1 LRNMSRIYV
10 ALDLE
15 TTGLNPEH
23 DAITEIGVVKFR
35 DEQVL
40 DTWSSLVNPQRP
52 IPYRVQQLTG
62 ITQEE
67 VDTAPSLPSVIGT
80 LLSFVKDYPIVGHSV
95 SFDLGFLNRQGLF
108 LSNQTIDTFELASI
122 LLPHAARYSLEKLAE
137 ALNIRFPTR
146 HRALEDAM
154 ATRDL
159 FLALVEQ
166 ASKLDLS
173 VIQEINRLA
182 TQIDWPLRQ
191 VFRDLEHA
199 KARSAFVGSIG
210 QQLLAKGTLDGE
222 GSLSLL
228 TKEDERP
235 LKPSPERKPLDE
247 DGLAAMLEEGGLF
260 AQDFPAYEYRPQQVE
275 MLQVV
280 ARAFNESQ
288 HLLVEAGTGT
298 GKSLAY
304 LLPAIHFAAQ
314 NGERVVISTNTINL
328 QDQLYGK
335 DIPDLQR
342 LLPFEFKAALLKG
355 RSNYICL
362 RRLAALRHSG
372 PSSLEEMRLLAKIL
386 VWLPSTVTGDQAEL
400 FLPDYK
406 EQALW
411 SRVCADADTCLT
423 DRCRYREKGRC
434 FFYRA
439 RRDAERA
446 HLIVVNHALL
456 LSDVAVENR
465 VLPDYRY
472 LIVDEAHHLE
482 ESTTRQLSFTVD
494 RGRMERLLNGLSQN
508 PSGRASEPALNR
520 VKGRSLGKGQP
531 FGFLAELL
539 ACYRGKVPKNIEGEV
554 EHHVNGLHEEVEAAR
569 RLLYQ
574 FFNRLESFLEEH
586 GQDGGP
592 YNQAIRLTGGIR
604 AQPAWANLEI
614 AWDNLSRHLRRIG
627 EGLERLSS
635 GLLGL
640 DDYDIP
646 DQEDLLQE
654 LLSCTSRTR
663 ELYEQMNAL
672 IAQPSPAG
680 IYWAEVSA
688 QDGEISLHAAP
699 LHVGPLVQK
708 HLFMPKECVI
718 LTSATLRTEGE
729 FDFIRER
736 LSAWEAKEAAAGSPF
751 DYARSTLLYLPTDI
765 PEPYQ
770 PYYQKMVEEALVD
783 LCRATRGRTLVL
795 FTSYSQLRNTSKA
808 IARPLAEEE
817 IVVYTQGE
825 GASRSQLLE
834 NFRTTHRAVLLGT
847 RSFWEGID
855 VVGEALSCLVIARL
869 PFSVPSDPIFAS
881 RSETFDEPFGQ
892 YALPEAILRL
902 RQGFGRLIRSKTDR
916 GVVVI
921 LDKRILTKSY
931 GRAFLDSLP
940 ACTVRRGPLAA
951 LPRMAAQWIDGEAAY
966 QQSLF

>member
-1 LRNMSRIYV
+1 
-10 ALDLE
+10 
-15 TTGLNPEH
+15 
-23 DAITEIGVVKFR
+23 
-35 DEQVL
+35 
-40 DTWSSLVNPQRP
+40 
-52 IPYRVQQLTG
+52 
-62 ITQEE
+62 
-67 VDTAPSLPSVIGT
+67 
-80 LLSFVKDYPIVGHSV
+80 
-95 SFDLGFLNRQGLF
+95 
-108 LSNQTIDTFELASI
+108 LASI

-137 ALNIRFPTR
+137 ALNISFPTR
-146 HRALEDAM
+146 HRALEDAL
-154 ATRDL
+154 ATKDL

-166 ASKLDLS
+166 ASKLDIS

-182 TQIDWPLRQ
+182 TQVDWPLHH
-191 VFRDLEHA
+191 VFRELERT
-199 KARSAFVGSIG
+199 KARTAFVGSIG
-210 QQLLAKGTLDGE
+210 QQLLAKGALDGE
-222 GSLSLL
+222 GSLTLFAREE
-228 TKEDERP
+228 TPP
-235 LKPSPERKPLDE
+235 LKPSPERKPLNVDQ
-247 DGLAAMLEEGGLF
+247 LAAMLEEDGLF
-260 AQDFPAYEYRPQQVE
+260 AQEFPGYEYRPQQVE
-275 MLQVV
+275 MLRVV
-280 ARAFNESQ
+280 AEAFNKSQ
-288 HLLVEAGTGT
+288 HLLVEAGTGV

-304 LLPAIHFAAQ
+304 LVPAVHFATQ

-328 QDQLYGK
+328 QDQLYEK

-342 LLPFEFKAALLKG
+342 ILPFEFKAALLKG

-362 RRLAALRHSG
+362 RRLAALRHNG
-372 PSSLEEMRLLAKIL
+372 PSSLEEMRLLAKVL
-386 VWLPSTVTGDQAEL
+386 VWLPSTITGDQAEL

-411 SRVCADADTCLT
+411 SRICADAETCLA

-434 FFYRA
+434 FFYGA
-439 RRDAERA
+439 RREAERA

-482 ESTTRQLSFTVD
+482 ASTTNQLSFAVD
-494 RGRMERLLNGLSQN
+494 RRQMEGLLNGLSHN
-508 PSGRASEPALNR
+508 
-520 VKGRSLGKGQP
+520 LGKGQP
-531 FGFLAELL
+531 VGFLAELL
-539 ACYRGKVPKNIEGEV
+539 RHCRGKVPKDVQERLERRIND
-554 EHHVNGLHEEVEAAR
+554 LHEEVEAAR

-586 GQDGGP
+586 GQDSGP
-592 YNQAIRLTGGIR
+592 YNQTIRLTGGIR
-604 AQPAWANLEI
+604 VQPAWANVEI
-614 AWDNLSRHLRRIG
+614 AWDNLSLHLLRIG
-627 EGLERLSS
+627 EELERLST

-640 DDYDIP
+640 DEYEVP

-654 LLSCTSRTR
+654 LLSYINRTR
-663 ELYEQMNAL
+663 ELQEQMNAL
-672 IAQPSPAG
+672 IAQPSPSG
-680 IYWAEVSA
+680 IYWAELSA
-688 QDGEISLHAAP
+688 QDEEISLHAAP

-736 LSAWEAKEAAAGSPF
+736 LSAWEAEEAAVGSPF
-751 DYARSTLLYLPTDI
+751 DYVSSTLLYLPTDV

-770 PYYQKMVEEALVD
+770 PYYQKTVEEALVD

-808 IARPLAEEE
+808 IARPLAEEG

-834 NFRTTHRAVLLGT
+834 NFRTTPRSVLLGT

-855 VVGEALSCLVIARL
+855 VVGEALSCLVITRL
-869 PFSVPSDPIFAS
+869 PFSVPSDPIFAA
-881 RSETFDEPFGQ
+881 RSETFDEPFTQ

-921 LDKRILTKSY
+921 LDKRVQTKSY

-940 ACTVRRGPLAA
+940 PCTVRQGPLAE
-951 LPRMAAQWIDGEAAY
+951 LPRMAANWIDGEAAY

>member
-1 LRNMSRIYV
+1 MSHIYV

-15 TTGLNPEH
+15 TTGLNPER

-52 IPYRVQQLTG
+52 IPYRIQQLTG

-67 VDTAPSLPSVIGT
+67 VDAAPSLSSVIGT
-80 LLSFVKDYPIVGHSV
+80 LLSFIKEYPIVGHSV
-95 SFDLGFLNRQGLF
+95 SFDLGFLKRQGLF
-108 LSNQTIDTFELASI
+108 LSNRTIDTFELASI
-122 LLPHAARYSLEKLAE
+122 ILPHVARYSLGKLAE
-137 ALNIRFPTR
+137 ALDIRFPTR
-146 HRALEDAM
+146 HRALEDAL
-154 ATRDL
+154 ATKDL

-182 TQIDWPLRQ
+182 TRINWPLRQ
-191 VFRDLEHA
+191 VFRDLERT

-210 QQLLAKGTLDGE
+210 QQLLAKGALDGK

-228 TKEDERP
+228 TREEGRA
-235 LKPSPERKPLDE
+235 LKPSSDERKPVDADELAATLEE
-247 DGLAAMLEEGGLF
+247 DGVF
-260 AQDFPAYEYRPQQVE
+260 AQNFPGYEYRPQQVE
-275 MLQVV
+275 MLRLV
-280 ARAFNESQ
+280 AEAFNKSH

-298 GKSLAY
+298 GKSVAY
-304 LLPAIHFAAQ
+304 LLPAACFAAQ

-342 LLPFEFKAALLKG
+342 ILPFEFKATLLKG

-362 RRLAALRHSG
+362 RRLAAFRRSG
-372 PSSLEEMRLLAKIL
+372 PSSTEEMRLLAKIL
-386 VWLPSTVTGDQAEL
+386 VWLPSTVTGDRAEL
-400 FLPDYK
+400 FMPDYK

-411 SRVCADADTCLT
+411 SRVCADAETCLS
-423 DRCRYREKGRC
+423 DRCSYRKKGRC
-434 FFYRA
+434 FFYGA

-465 VLPDYRY
+465 VLPEYRY

-482 ESTTRQLSFTVD
+482 ASTTRQLSFAV
-494 RGRMERLLNGLSQN
+494 RRKQMERLLNGLSQN
-508 PSGRASEPALNR
+508 
-520 VKGRSLGKGQP
+520 LGKKRTV
-531 FGFLAELL
+531 GFLAELL
-539 ACYRGKVPKNIEGEV
+539 ARYHGKVPKDVKEKVERHINSLHGEV
-554 EHHVNGLHEEVEAAR
+554 EATR

-586 GQDGGP
+586 GQDGGQ
-592 YNQAIRLTGGIR
+592 YNQRIRLTGGIR
-604 AQPAWANLEI
+604 VQPAWSNVEI
-614 AWDNLSRHLRRIG
+614 AWDNVSRHLFSIG

-635 GLLGL
+635 GL
-640 DDYDIP
+640 DNYSIP
-646 DQEDLLQE
+646 DREDLLQE
-654 LLSCTSRTR
+654 LLSYISRIR

-672 IAQPSPAG
+672 IVQPSSGG

-688 QDGEISLHAAP
+688 RDGEISLHAAP

-736 LSAWEAKEAAAGSPF
+736 LSAWEAEEAAVGSPF
-751 DYARSTLLYLPTDI
+751 DYASSTLLYLPTDI

-770 PYYQKMVEEALVD
+770 PYYQRTVEQALVD

-808 IARPLAEEE
+808 IARPLAEDE
-817 IVVYTQGE
+817 IVVYTQG
-825 GASRSQLLE
+825 GGSSRAQLLE
-834 NFRTTHRAVLLGT
+834 NFRTTPRAVLLGT

-855 VVGEALSCLVIARL
+855 VVGEALSCLVIARM
-869 PFSVPSDPIFAS
+869 PFSVPSDPVFAA
-881 RSETFDEPFGQ
+881 RSETFDEPFSQ

-921 LDKRILTKSY
+921 LDKRIQTKSY

-940 ACTVRRGPLAA
+940 ACTVQRGPLAG
-951 LPRMAAQWIDGEAAY
+951 LPTAAARWIDEGGAH
-966 QQSLF
+966 QQSLL

>member
-1 LRNMSRIYV
+1 MSRIYV

-15 TTGLNPEH
+15 TTGLNPER
-23 DAITEIGVVKFR
+23 DAITEIGVVRFR
-35 DEQVL
+35 DAQVL
-40 DTWSSLVNPQRP
+40 ETWSSLVNPQRP

-67 VDTAPSLPSVIGT
+67 VAAAPSLSSVIGT
-80 LLSFVKDYPIVGHSV
+80 LLSFVKNHPIVGHSV
-95 SFDLGFLNRQGLF
+95 SFDLSFLKRQGF
-108 LSNQTIDTFELASI
+108 SPGNRTIDTFELASI
-122 LLPHAARYSLEKLAE
+122 LLPHVARYSLGKLAE
-137 ALNIRFPTR
+137 AMNIQFPTR
-146 HRALEDAM
+146 HRALGDAL
-154 ATRDL
+154 ATKDL

-182 TQIDWPLRQ
+182 ARVNWPLRQ
-191 VFRDLEHA
+191 VFRDLERT
-199 KARSAFVGSIG
+199 KARTAFVGSIG
-210 QQLLAKGTLDGE
+210 QQLLAKGALDGE

-228 TKEDERP
+228 TRKEERP
-235 LKPSPERKPLDE
+235 LQPSPERKPLDV
-247 DGLAAMLEEGGLF
+247 DRLAAMLKEDGIF
-260 AQDFPAYEYRPQQVE
+260 AQAFAGYEYRPQQVE
-275 MLQVV
+275 MLRAV
-280 ARAFNESQ
+280 AEALNESQ
-288 HLLVEAGTGT
+288 HMLVEAGTGT
-298 GKSLAY
+298 GKSMAY
-304 LLPAIHFAAQ
+304 LLPAAHFAAQ

-342 LLPFEFKAALLKG
+342 ILPFEFKAALLKG
-355 RSNYICL
+355 RRNYICL
-362 RRLAALRHSG
+362 RRLAASRHRG

-400 FLPDYK
+400 FLPNYK

-411 SRVCADADTCLT
+411 SRVCADAETCLA
-423 DRCRYREKGRC
+423 DRCRYRREGRC

-439 RRDAERA
+439 RREAERV

-465 VLPDYRY
+465 VLPKYRY

-482 ESTTRQLSFTVD
+482 ASTTRQLSFAVD
-494 RGRMERLLNGLSQN
+494 QRRMERLLNGLSQN
-508 PSGRASEPALNR
+508 
-520 VKGRSLGKGQP
+520 LGKKHP
-531 FGFLAELL
+531 VGFLAELL
-539 ACYRGKVPKNIEGEV
+539 ARYHGKVPEATEEKMERHINS
-554 EHHVNGLHEEVEAAR
+554 LHEQVEAAQR
-569 RLLYQ
+569 ILYQ
-574 FFNRLESFLEEH
+574 FFNMLESFLEEH
-586 GQDGGP
+586 SEGGGP
-592 YNQAIRLTGGIR
+592 YNQVIRLTGGIR
-604 AQPAWANLEI
+604 VQPAWASVEI
-614 AWDNLSRHLRRIG
+614 AWDNLSLHLLHIG
-627 EGLERLSS
+627 EGLARLSS

-646 DQEDLLQE
+646 DQEDVLQE
-654 LLSCTSRTR
+654 LLSYADRAR
-663 ELYEQMNAL
+663 ELHEQMNAL
-672 IAQPSPAG
+672 IAQPSSAG

-688 QDGEISLHAAP
+688 QNGDISLHAAP

-708 HLFMPKECVI
+708 HLFMPKECVV

-736 LSAWEAKEAAAGSPF
+736 LSAWEADEAAVGSPF
-751 DYARSTLLYLPTDI
+751 DYASSTLLYLPVDI

-770 PYYQKMVEEALVD
+770 PYYQKSVEATLID

-808 IARPLAEEE
+808 ISRRLAEDE
-817 IVVYTQGE
+817 IVVYTQG
-825 GASRSQLLE
+825 GGSSRKQLLE
-834 NFRTTHRAVLLGT
+834 NFRTTARAVLLGT

-869 PFSVPSDPIFAS
+869 PFAVPSDPVFAT
-881 RSETFDEPFGQ
+881 RSDTFDEPFSQ

-921 LDKRILTKSY
+921 LDKRIQTKSY

-940 ACTVRRGPLAA
+940 ACTVQRGPLAG
-951 LPRMAAQWIDGEAAY
+951 LPSVAARWIDGEAGY

>member
-1 LRNMSRIYV
+1 MSRIYIS
-10 ALDLE
+10 LDLE
-15 TTGLNPEH
+15 TTGLNPER

-40 DTWSSLVNPQRP
+40 ETWSSLVNPQRP
-52 IPYRVQQLTG
+52 IPYRIQQLTG

-67 VDTAPSLPSVIGT
+67 VDAAPSLSSVIGT
-80 LLSFVKDYPIVGHSV
+80 LLRLIKDYPIVGHSV
-95 SFDLGFLNRQGLF
+95 SFDLGFLNHQGLF
-108 LSNQTIDTFELASI
+108 LNNRTIDTFELASI
-122 LLPHAARYSLEKLAE
+122 LLPHVARYSLGKLAE

-154 ATRDL
+154 ATKDL

-166 ASKLDLS
+166 ASMLDMS
-173 VIQEINRLA
+173 VIQEIDHLA
-182 TQIDWPLRQ
+182 TRIDWPLRQ
-191 VFRDLEHA
+191 VFRDLERT

-210 QQLLAKGTLDGE
+210 QQLLAKGALDGK

-228 TKEDERP
+228 TREDGRP

-247 DGLAAMLEEGGLF
+247 NGLAAMLEEGGLF
-260 AQDFPAYEYRPQQVE
+260 AQDFPGYEYRPQQVE
-275 MLQVV
+275 MLRVV

-298 GKSLAY
+298 GKSIAY
-304 LLPAIHFAAQ
+304 LLPAASLAAQ

-342 LLPFEFKAALLKG
+342 ILPFEFKATLLKG

-362 RRLAALRHSG
+362 RRLAAFRRSG
-372 PSSLEEMRLLAKIL
+372 PSSTEEMRLLAKIL
-386 VWLPSTVTGDQAEL
+386 VWLPSTMTGDQAEL

-411 SRVCADADTCLT
+411 SRVCADAETCLA
-423 DRCRYREKGRC
+423 DRCPYREKDKC
-434 FFYRA
+434 FFYGA

-456 LSDVAVENR
+456 MSDVAVENR

-482 ESTTRQLSFTVD
+482 ASTTRQLSFVVK
-494 RGRMERLLNGLSQN
+494 RKQMERLLNELSQN
-508 PSGRASEPALNR
+508 
-520 VKGRSLGKGQP
+520 VGKGQAV
-531 FGFLAELL
+531 GFLATLL
-539 ACYRGKVPKNIEGEV
+539 TRYHGKVSKGV
-554 EHHVNGLHEEVEAAR
+554 EEKLRRQVNSLQGEVEAAR

-574 FFNRLESFLEEH
+574 FFNRLNAFLEEH
-586 GQDGGP
+586 SESKGP
-592 YNQAIRLTGGIR
+592 YNQVIRLTGGIR
-604 AQPAWANLEI
+604 VQPAWANVEI
-614 AWDNLSRHLRRIG
+614 SWDNLARHLLSIG

-635 GLLGL
+635 RL
-640 DDYDIP
+640 DDGPGFLAESISE
-646 DQEDLLQE
+646 QEDLSQE
-654 LLSCTSRTR
+654 FLSYISRTR

-672 IAQPSPAG
+672 IVQPSSAG

-688 QDGEISLHAAP
+688 RNGEISLHAAP

-729 FDFIRER
+729 FDFMRER
-736 LSAWEAKEAAAGSPF
+736 LSAWEVEEAAVGSPF
-751 DYARSTLLYLPTDI
+751 DYANSTLLYLPTDI

-770 PYYQKMVEEALVD
+770 PYYQRTVEQALID
-783 LCRATRGRTLVL
+783 LCRATGGRTLAL

-808 IARPLAEEE
+808 ISRPLAEDE
-817 IVVYTQGE
+817 IVVYTQG
-825 GASRSQLLE
+825 GGSSRAQLLE
-834 NFRTTHRAVLLGT
+834 NFRTTPRSVLLGT

-855 VVGEALSCLVIARL
+855 VMGEALSCLVIARM
-869 PFSVPSDPIFAS
+869 PFSVPSDPVFAA
-881 RSETFDEPFGQ
+881 RSETFDEPFTQ

-921 LDKRILTKSY
+921 LDKRIQTKSY

-940 ACTVRRGPLAA
+940 ACTVRRGPLAG
-951 LPRMAAQWIDGEAAY
+951 LPTAATRWIDEKGTQ

>member
-1 LRNMSRIYV
+1 MSRIYV

-15 TTGLNPEH
+15 TTGLNPER

-67 VDTAPSLPSVIGT
+67 VDAAPSLSSVIGT
-80 LLSFVKDYPIVGHSV
+80 LLSFVKDCPIVGHSV
-95 SFDLGFLNRQGLF
+95 SFDLGFLNRQGIF

-122 LLPHAARYSLEKLAE
+122 LLPHVARYSLGKLAE

-146 HRALEDAM
+146 HRALEDAL
-154 ATRDL
+154 ATKDL

-182 TQIDWPLRQ
+182 TRVEWPLRQ
-191 VFRDLEHA
+191 VFQDLERT

-210 QQLLAKGTLDGE
+210 QQLLAKGALDGE

-228 TKEDERP
+228 TREDERP
-235 LKPSPERKPLDE
+235 LQPSPERRSLDV
-247 DGLAAMLEEGGLF
+247 DGLAAMLEEGGIF
-260 AQDFPAYEYRPQQVE
+260 AQDFAGYEYRSQQVE
-275 MLQVV
+275 MLRAV
-280 ARAFNESQ
+280 AEALNASQ
-288 HLLVEAGTGT
+288 HILVEAGTGV

-304 LLPAIHFAAQ
+304 LIPAVHFATQ

-342 LLPFEFKAALLKG
+342 ILSFEFKAALLKG
-355 RSNYICL
+355 RSNYVCL
-362 RRLAALRHSG
+362 RRLAASRHRG
-372 PSSLEEMRLLAKIL
+372 PSSSEEMRLLAKIL

-411 SRVCADADTCLT
+411 SRICADAETCLT
-423 DRCRYREKGRC
+423 DRCRYRQEGRC

-439 RRDAERA
+439 RREAERA

-465 VLPDYRY
+465 VLPNYRY

-482 ESTTRQLSFTVD
+482 ASSTRQLSFAVD
-494 RGRMERLLNGLSQN
+494 RGQMERLLNGLSQN

-520 VKGRSLGKGQP
+520 VKGRSLGKKHP
-531 FGFLAELL
+531 VGFLAELL
-539 ACYRGKVPKNIEGEV
+539 ARYHGKVPEATEEKMERHINS
-554 EHHVNGLHEEVEAAR
+554 LHEQVEAAQ

-574 FFNRLESFLEEH
+574 FFNKLDSFLEEH
-586 GQDGGP
+586 GQSEGP
-592 YNQAIRLTGGIR
+592 YNQVIRLTGGIR
-604 AQPAWANLEI
+604 VQPAWANVEI
-614 AWDNLSRHLRRIG
+614 AWDNLARHLLSIG
-627 EGLERLSS
+627 QGLERLSS

-640 DDYDIP
+640 DSYNIP

-654 LLSCTSRTR
+654 LLSFTSRTR

-672 IAQPSPAG
+672 IAQPSSAG

-699 LHVGPLVQK
+699 LHVGSLVQK
-708 HLFMPKECVI
+708 HLFMPKECVV
-718 LTSATLRTEGE
+718 LTSATLCTEGE

-736 LSAWEAKEAAAGSPF
+736 LSAWEADEAAVGSPF
-751 DYARSTLLYLPTDI
+751 DYANSTLLYLPTDI

-770 PYYQKMVEEALVD
+770 SYYQKTVEAALID

-808 IARPLAEEE
+808 IALPLAEEE
-817 IVVYTQGE
+817 IVVYTQGS
-825 GASRSQLLE
+825 GASRAQLLE
-834 NFRTTHRAVLLGT
+834 NFRTTPRSVLLGT

-869 PFSVPSDPIFAS
+869 PFSVPSDPVFAA
-881 RSETFDEPFGQ
+881 RSETFDEPFSQ

-921 LDKRILTKSY
+921 LDKRVQTKSY

-940 ACTVRRGPLAA
+940 ACTVRRGPLAG
-951 LPRMAAQWIDGEAAY
+951 LPSAAARWIDEKEA
-966 QQSLF
+966 QQPSLF

>member
-1 LRNMSRIYV
+1 MSRIYV

-15 TTGLNPEH
+15 TTGLNPER
-23 DAITEIGVVKFR
+23 DAIIEIGMVKFR
-35 DEQVL
+35 DKEVL

-67 VDTAPSLPSVIGT
+67 ADAAPSLHSLMGT
-80 LLSFVKDYPIVGHSV
+80 LLSFVRNHPIVGHSV
-95 SFDLGFLNRQGLF
+95 SFDLGFLNRQGPF
-108 LSNQTIDTFELASI
+108 LNNLAIDTFELASI
-122 LLPHAARYSLEKLAE
+122 LLPHAARYSLGKLAE
-137 ALNIRFPTR
+137 ALGIRFPTR
-146 HRALEDAM
+146 HRALEDAL
-154 ATRDL
+154 ATKDL

-182 TQIDWPLRQ
+182 AHIEWPLRQ
-191 VFRDLEHA
+191 VFRDLERT
-199 KARSAFVGSIG
+199 KARSAFMGSIG

-222 GSLSLL
+222 GSLGLFRR
-228 TKEDERP
+228 EDTPP
-235 LKPSPERKPLDE
+235 LQPSPERKPLDV
-247 DGLAAMLEEGGLF
+247 DGLAAMLEGGGAF
-260 AQDFPAYEYRPQQVE
+260 ARDFPGYEYRPQQVE
-275 MLQVV
+275 MLKAV
-280 ARAFNESQ
+280 ARAFNEGQ
-288 HLLVEAGTGT
+288 HLMVEAGTGT
-298 GKSLAY
+298 GKSIAY
-304 LLPAIHFAAQ
+304 LLPAIHFAVQ

-342 LLPFEFKAALLKG
+342 ILPFEFRAALLKG

-386 VWLPSTVTGDQAEL
+386 VWLPSTMTGDQAEL
-400 FLPDYK
+400 FLPDSK

-411 SRVCADADTCLT
+411 SRVCADAETCLT
-423 DRCRYREKGRC
+423 DRCRYREKGKC

-439 RRDAERA
+439 RREAERA

-482 ESTTRQLSFTVD
+482 ESTTRQLSFAVN
-494 RGRMERLLNGLSQN
+494 RGQVERLLNGLSQD
-508 PSGRASEPALNR
+508 SGR
-520 VKGRSLGKGQP
+520 GQP
-531 FGFLAELL
+531 IGFLAELL
-539 ACYRGKVPKNIEGEV
+539 ARYRGKVSEAIEKEM
-554 EHHVNGLHEEVEAAR
+554 ERYINGLHGEVEAAR
-569 RLLYQ
+569 RGIYQ
-574 FFNRLESFLEEH
+574 FFNRLERFLEEH
-586 GQDGGP
+586 GQGEGP
-592 YNQAIRLTGGIR
+592 YNQTIRLTGGIR
-604 AQPAWANLEI
+604 VQPAWTSVEM
-614 AWDNLSRHLRRIG
+614 AWDALGAHLFRIG

-635 GLLGL
+635 GLLEL
-640 DDYDIP
+640 DDHDIP

-654 LLSCTSRTR
+654 LLGYAHRTR

-672 IAQPSPAG
+672 IAQPSPSG
-680 IYWAEVSA
+680 IYWVEVSA

-708 HLFMPKECVI
+708 HLFRPKECVV
-718 LTSATLRTEGE
+718 LTSATLRTEGR

-736 LSAWEAKEAAAGSPF
+736 LSAWEAEEAAVGSPF
-751 DYARSTLLYLPTDI
+751 DYVSSTLLYLPTDI

-770 PYYQKMVEEALVD
+770 PYYQKTVEAALID

-808 IARPLAEEE
+808 ITRPLAEEE

-825 GASRSQLLE
+825 GSSRSQLLE
-834 NFRTTHRAVLLGT
+834 NFRTTPRAVLLGT

-855 VVGEALSCLVIARL
+855 VVGEALSCLVITRL
-869 PFSVPSDPIFAS
+869 PFSVPSDPIFAA
-881 RSETFDEPFGQ
+881 RSETFEDPFSQ

-921 LDKRILTKSY
+921 LDKRIQTKSY
-931 GRAFLDSLP
+931 GQAFLDSLP
-940 ACTVRRGPLAA
+940 ACTVRRGPLVELPNVAA
-951 LPRMAAQWIDGEAAY
+951 RWIDGEEAY
-966 QQSLF
+966 QRSLF

>member
-1 LRNMSRIYV
+1 MSRIYV

-23 DAITEIGVVKFR
+23 DAIIEIGVVKFR
-35 DEQVL
+35 EERVL
-40 DTWSSLVNPQRP
+40 DTWSSLVNPWRP
-52 IPYRVQQLTG
+52 IPYRIQQLTG

-67 VDTAPSLPSVIGT
+67 VDAAPSFSSVMGT

-95 SFDLGFLNRQGLF
+95 SFDLNFLNHQGLF
-108 LSNQTIDTFELASI
+108 LGNPAIDTFELASI

-137 ALNIRFPTR
+137 ALHIHFPTR
-146 HRALEDAM
+146 HRALEDAL
-154 ATRDL
+154 ATKDL

-191 VFRDLEHA
+191 VFRDLEHT
-199 KARSAFVGSIG
+199 KVRSAFAGSIG
-210 QQLLAKGTLDGE
+210 QQLLAKGILDGE
-222 GSLSLL
+222 GSLSLFAR
-228 TKEDERP
+228 EDSRP
-235 LKPSPERKPLDE
+235 LKPSPERKPLDV

-260 AQDFPAYEYRPQQVE
+260 AQEFPGYEHRPQQVE
-275 MLQVV
+275 MLRAV
-280 ARAFNESQ
+280 AKALNESE
-288 HLLVEAGTGT
+288 HLLVEAGTGV

-304 LLPAIHFAAQ
+304 LIPAVHFATQ

-328 QDQLYGK
+328 QDQLYSK

-342 LLPFEFKAALLKG
+342 ILPFEFKAALLKG
-355 RSNYICL
+355 RNNYICL

-372 PSSLEEMRLLAKIL
+372 PSSVEEMRLLAKIL

-400 FLPDYK
+400 FLPDSQ

-411 SRVCADADTCLT
+411 SRVCADAETCLSE
-423 DRCRYREKGRC
+423 RCRYREKGRC

-439 RRDAERA
+439 RHEAERA

-482 ESTTRQLSFTVD
+482 ESTTQQLSFVVH
-494 RGRMERLLNGLSQN
+494 RKGMEWLLNGLSQN
-508 PSGRASEPALNR
+508 
-520 VKGRSLGKGQP
+520 LGKAQP
-531 FGFLAELL
+531 AGFLTELF
-539 ACYRGKVPKNIEGEV
+539 ARYRGKVPKDIEGEI
-554 EHHVNGLHEEVEAAR
+554 ERHINSLHREIEAAR

-574 FFNRLESFLEEH
+574 LFNRLASFLEEH
-586 GQDGGP
+586 SQGQGP
-592 YNQAIRLTGGIR
+592 YDQAVRLTGGIR
-604 AQPAWANLEI
+604 AQPAWTNVEI
-614 AWDNLSRHLRRIG
+614 TWDDLGRHLLHIG
-627 EGLERLSS
+627 EGLEYLSS
-635 GLLGL
+635 KLSGL
-640 DDYDIP
+640 DGYDVP
-646 DQEDLLQE
+646 EQEDLLQE
-654 LLSCTSRTR
+654 LLGYTHRTR

-699 LHVGPLVQK
+699 LHVGPLVQR

-718 LTSATLRTEGE
+718 LTSATLRTESG

-736 LSAWEAKEAAAGSPF
+736 LNAWEAEEAAVGSPF
-751 DYARSTLLYLPTDI
+751 DYVSSTLLYLPTDI

-770 PYYQKMVEEALVD
+770 PYYQKTVEAALID

-834 NFRTTHRAVLLGT
+834 NFRTTPRAVLLGT

-855 VVGEALSCLVIARL
+855 VVGEALSCLVITRL
-869 PFSVPSDPIFAS
+869 PFSVPTDPIFAA
-881 RSETFDEPFGQ
+881 RSETFDDPFSQ

-940 ACTVRRGPLAA
+940 PCTVRQGPLAE
-951 LPRMAAQWIDGEAAY
+951 LPQMAAQWIDGEAAS
-966 QQSLF
+966 QRSVF

>member
-1 LRNMSRIYV
+1 MSRIYV
-10 ALDLE
+10 SLDLE
-15 TTGLNPEH
+15 TTGLNPDR

-52 IPYRVQQLTG
+52 IPYNIQQLTG

-67 VDTAPSLPSVIGT
+67 VDAAPSFGSLSGKI
-80 LLSFVKDYPIVGHSV
+80 LSFVKECPIVGHSV
-95 SFDLGFLNRQGLF
+95 SFDLGFLKSQGLF
-108 LSNQTIDTFELASI
+108 LGNRTIDTFELASI
-122 LLPHAARYSLEKLAE
+122 ILPHAARYSLGKLAE
-137 ALNIRFPTR
+137 ALNIRFSTR

-154 ATRDL
+154 ATKEL

-182 TQIDWPLRQ
+182 TRINWPLRQ
-191 VFRDLEHA
+191 VFSDLERA
-199 KARSAFVGSIG
+199 KARSAFGGSIG
-210 QQLLAKGTLDGE
+210 QQLLAKGALDGK

-228 TKEDERP
+228 TREDGRP
-235 LKPSPERKPLDE
+235 LKPSPERKPVDE
-247 DGLAAMLEEGGLF
+247 DGLAAMLEEGGVF
-260 AQDFPAYEYRPQQVE
+260 AQDFSGYEHRPQQVE
-275 MLQVV
+275 MLRLV
-280 ARAFNESQ
+280 AQAFNESQ

-342 LLPFEFKAALLKG
+342 ILPFEFKAVLLKG

-362 RRLAALRHSG
+362 RRLAAFRHGG

-386 VWLPSTVTGDQAEL
+386 VWLPSTVTGDRAEL
-400 FLPDYK
+400 FMPNYK
-406 EQALW
+406 EQAIW
-411 SRVCADADTCLT
+411 SRVCADAETCLADQCSYRKK
-423 DRCRYREKGRC
+423 DRCL
-434 FFYRA
+434 FYGA
-439 RRDAERA
+439 RREAERA

-456 LSDVAVENR
+456 LSDIAVENR
-465 VLPDYRY
+465 VLPKYSY

-482 ESTTRQLSFTVD
+482 DSTTRQLSFVV
-494 RGRMERLLNGLSQN
+494 RRKQMERLLNGLSQN
-508 PSGRASEPALNR
+508 
-520 VKGRSLGKGQP
+520 LGKGQP
-531 FGFLAELL
+531 VGFLAGLL
-539 ACYRGKVPKNIEGEV
+539 SRYHGKVPKDVKEKVERHINSLHGEV
-554 EHHVNGLHEEVEAAR
+554 EATR

-586 GQDGGP
+586 GQGGGQ
-592 YNQAIRLTGGIR
+592 YNQRIRLTGGVR
-604 AQPAWANLEI
+604 VQPAWSNVEI
-614 AWDNLSRHLRRIG
+614 AWDNVSRHLFSIG
-627 EGLERLSS
+627 EGLERLSG
-635 GLLGL
+635 GLEN
-640 DDYDIP
+640 YNIP

-654 LLSCTSRTR
+654 LLSYTSRIR
-663 ELYEQMNAL
+663 ELYEHMNAL
-672 IAQPSPAG
+672 IVQPSSGG

-688 QDGEISLHAAP
+688 RDGEISLHAAP

-736 LSAWEAKEAAAGSPF
+736 LNAWEAEEAAVGSPF
-751 DYARSTLLYLPTDI
+751 DYVNSTLLYLPSDI

-770 PYYQKMVEEALVD
+770 PYYQRTVEQALVD

-795 FTSYSQLRNTSKA
+795 FTSYSQLRSTSKA
-808 IARPLAEEE
+808 IARPLAEDE
-817 IVVYTQGE
+817 IVVYAQGS
-825 GASRSQLLE
+825 GGSRKQLLE
-834 NFRTTHRAVLLGT
+834 NFRTTPRSVLLGT

-855 VVGEALSCLVIARL
+855 VVGEALSCLVIARM
-869 PFSVPSDPIFAS
+869 PFPVPSDPVFAT

-892 YALPEAILRL
+892 YALPQAILRL

-921 LDKRILTKSY
+921 LDKRIQTKSY
-931 GRAFLDSLP
+931 GRAFLNSLP
-940 ACTVRRGPLAA
+940 ACTVQRGPLAG
-951 LPRMAAQWIDGEAAY
+951 LPTVAARWIDEKGA
-966 QQSLF
+966 QRQSLL

>member
-1 LRNMSRIYV
+1 MSRIYV

-15 TTGLNPEH
+15 TTGLSPER
-23 DAITEIGVVKFR
+23 DAIIEIGMVKFR
-35 DEQVL
+35 DEEVL
-40 DTWSSLVNPQRP
+40 DTWSSLVNPQRS

-67 VDTAPSLPSVIGT
+67 VDAAPPFPSLIRS
-80 LLSFVKDYPIVGHSV
+80 LLSFIKDYSIVGHSV
-95 SFDLGFLNRQGLF
+95 SFDLGFLNRHGLF
-108 LSNQTIDTFELASI
+108 LSNLAIDTFELASI
-122 LLPHAARYSLEKLAE
+122 LLPHVARYSLGKLAE

-146 HRALEDAM
+146 HRALEDAL
-154 ATRDL
+154 ATKDL

-182 TQIDWPLRQ
+182 AHVEWPLRQ
-191 VFRDLEHA
+191 VFRDLERT

-210 QQLLAKGTLDGE
+210 QQLLAKGALDGE
-222 GSLSLL
+222 GSLSLFSR
-228 TKEDERP
+228 EDRP
-235 LKPSPERKPLDE
+235 PLQPSPERKPLDV
-247 DGLAAMLEEGGLF
+247 DGLAAMLEEGGAF
-260 AQDFPAYEYRPQQVE
+260 AQDFPGYEYRPQQVE
-275 MLQVV
+275 MLKAV
-280 ARAFNESQ
+280 ARAFNEGQ
-288 HLLVEAGTGT
+288 HLLVEAGTGV

-304 LLPAIHFAAQ
+304 LIPAIHFSVQ

-342 LLPFEFKAALLKG
+342 ILPFEFRAALLKG

-372 PSSLEEMRLLAKIL
+372 PSSPEEMRLLAKIL
-386 VWLPSTVTGDQAEL
+386 VWLPSTMTGDQAEL
-400 FLPDYK
+400 FLPDSK

-411 SRVCADADTCLT
+411 SRVCADAETCLT
-423 DRCRYREKGRC
+423 DRCRYREKGKC

-439 RRDAERA
+439 RREAERA

-482 ESTTRQLSFTVD
+482 ESTTRQLSFAVN
-494 RGRMERLLNGLSQN
+494 RGQVERLLNGLSQDL
-508 PSGRASEPALNR
+508 GR
-520 VKGRSLGKGQP
+520 GRP
-531 FGFLAELL
+531 VGFLVELL
-539 ACYRGKVPKNIEGEV
+539 ARYRGKVSETIEKEI
-554 EHHVNGLHEEVEAAR
+554 EHYINGLHGEVEAAR
-569 RLLYQ
+569 RGLYQ
-574 FFNRLESFLEEH
+574 FFNRLECFLEEH
-586 GQDGGP
+586 SQGGGP
-592 YNQAIRLTGGIR
+592 YNQTIRLTGGIR
-604 AQPAWANLEI
+604 VQPAWTSVEM
-614 AWDNLSRHLRRIG
+614 AWDALGPHLFRIG

-635 GLLGL
+635 GLLEL

-654 LLSCTSRTR
+654 LLSYAHRIR

-672 IAQPSPAG
+672 IAQPSPSG

-708 HLFMPKECVI
+708 YLFMPKECVV

-736 LSAWEAKEAAAGSPF
+736 LSAWEAEEAAVGSPF
-751 DYARSTLLYLPTDI
+751 DYASSTLLYLPTDI

-770 PYYQKMVEEALVD
+770 PYYQKTVEAALID

-808 IARPLAEEE
+808 ITRPLAEEE
-817 IVVYTQGE
+817 IVVYTQGD
-825 GASRSQLLE
+825 GSSRNQLLE
-834 NFRTTHRAVLLGT
+834 NFRTTPRAVLLGT

-869 PFSVPSDPIFAS
+869 PFSVPSDPIFAA
-881 RSETFDEPFGQ
+881 RSETFDDPFGQ

-940 ACTVRRGPLAA
+940 ACTVRQGPLAA
-951 LPRMAAQWIDGEAAY
+951 LPQMAAQWIDGEVSY

>member
-1 LRNMSRIYV
+1 MSRTYV

-15 TTGLNPEH
+15 TTGLNPER

-40 DTWSSLVNPQRP
+40 ETWSSLVNPQHP
-52 IPYRVQQLTG
+52 IPYRIQQLTG

-67 VDTAPSLPSVIGT
+67 VNAAPLFSSVTGT
-80 LLSFVKDYPIVGHSV
+80 LLRFVKDYPIVGHSV
-95 SFDLGFLNRQGLF
+95 SFDLSFLNRQGLF
-108 LSNQTIDTFELASI
+108 LGNRTVDTFELASI
-122 LLPHAARYSLEKLAE
+122 LLPHVARYSLGKLAE
-137 ALNIRFPTR
+137 ALDIHFPTR

-154 ATRDL
+154 ATKEL

-166 ASKLDLS
+166 ASKLDFS

-182 TQIDWPLRQ
+182 TRIDWPLRE

-210 QQLLAKGTLDGE
+210 QQLLAKGALDGE
-222 GSLSLL
+222 GSLGLL
-228 TKEDERP
+228 TREEGRA
-235 LKPSPERKPLDE
+235 LKPSLERKPVDVDE
-247 DGLAAMLEEGGLF
+247 LAAMLEDGGLF
-260 AQDFPAYEYRPQQVE
+260 ARRFPGYEYRSQQVE
-275 MLQVV
+275 MLRVV
-280 ARAFNESQ
+280 AQAFNDSQ

-298 GKSLAY
+298 GKSIAY
-304 LLPAIHFAAQ
+304 LLPAACFAAQ

-328 QDQLYGK
+328 QDQLYAK

-342 LLPFEFKAALLKG
+342 ILPFEFKATLLKG
-355 RSNYICL
+355 RSNYVCL
-362 RRLAALRHSG
+362 RRLAAFRHTG
-372 PSSLEEMRLLAKIL
+372 PSSIEEMRLLAKIL

-411 SRVCADADTCLT
+411 SRVCADAETCLS
-423 DRCRYREKGRC
+423 DQCSYRKRDRC
-434 FFYRA
+434 FFYGA
-439 RRDAERA
+439 RREAERA

-465 VLPDYRY
+465 VLPKYRY

-482 ESTTRQLSFTVD
+482 ASTTSQLSFVVQ
-494 RGRMERLLNGLSQN
+494 RRQVERLLNGLSQN
-508 PSGRASEPALNR
+508 P
-520 VKGRSLGKGQP
+520 GKGQP
-531 FGFLAELL
+531 VGFLSELL
-539 ACYRGKVPKNIEGEV
+539 SRYRGKVPKDVGEKL
-554 EHHVNGLHEEVEAAR
+554 EHHVTSLHGEVEAAR

-586 GQDGGP
+586 SQDRGQ
-592 YNQAIRLTGGIR
+592 YNQVIRLTGGVR
-604 AQPAWANLEI
+604 VQPTWDNVEI
-614 AWDNLSRHLRRIG
+614 SWDNLARHLFSVG
-627 EGLERLSS
+627 KGLESLSS
-635 GLLGL
+635 GLENYTLA
-640 DDYDIP
+640 
-646 DQEDLLQE
+646 DQEDLSQE
-654 LLSCTSRTR
+654 LLSYTSRIR
-663 ELYEQMNAL
+663 EIYEQMNAL
-672 IAQPSPAG
+672 VVQPSSAS

-736 LSAWEAKEAAAGSPF
+736 LSAWEAEEAAVGSPF
-751 DYARSTLLYLPTDI
+751 DYATSTLLYLPTDI
-765 PEPYQ
+765 PEPYES
-770 PYYQKMVEEALVD
+770 YYQRTVEQALVD

-795 FTSYSQLRNTSKA
+795 FTSYSQLQNTSKA
-808 IARPLAEEE
+808 ITRPLAEDE
-817 IVVYTQGE
+817 IVVYTQG
-825 GASRSQLLE
+825 GGSSRAQLLE
-834 NFRTTHRAVLLGT
+834 NFRTTPRSVLLGT

-855 VVGEALSCLVIARL
+855 VMGEALSCLVITRM
-869 PFSVPSDPIFAS
+869 PFSVPSDPVFAS
-881 RSETFDEPFGQ
+881 RSETFDEPFSQ

-921 LDKRILTKSY
+921 LDKRVQTKSY

-940 ACTVRRGPLAA
+940 DCTVRRGSLAE
-951 LPRMAAQWIDGEAAY
+951 LPTAAARWIDE
-966 QQSLF
+966 

>member
-1 LRNMSRIYV
+1 MSRIYIS
-10 ALDLE
+10 LDLE
-15 TTGLNPEH
+15 TTGLNPDR
-23 DAITEIGVVKFR
+23 DAITEIGVVRFR
-35 DEQVL
+35 DKQVL

-67 VDTAPSLPSVIGT
+67 VNAAPSFRSLSGKI
-80 LLSFVKDYPIVGHSV
+80 LSFVKEYPIVGHSV

-108 LSNQTIDTFELASI
+108 LSNRTIDTFELASI
-122 LLPHAARYSLEKLAE
+122 LLPHAARYSLGKLAE

-146 HRALEDAM
+146 HRALEDAL
-154 ATRDL
+154 ATKDL
-159 FLALVEQ
+159 FLALIEQ

-182 TQIDWPLRQ
+182 TRIDWPLRQ
-191 VFRDLEHA
+191 VFSDLERA
-199 KARSAFVGSIG
+199 KARSAFGGSIG
-210 QQLLAKGTLDGE
+210 QQLLAKGALDGE

-228 TKEDERP
+228 TREDGRP

-247 DGLAAMLEEGGLF
+247 DGLAAMLEEGGVF
-260 AQDFPAYEYRPQQVE
+260 AQDFPGYEYRPQQVE
-275 MLQVV
+275 MLRLV
-280 ARAFNESQ
+280 AQAFNESQ

-298 GKSLAY
+298 GKSIAY
-304 LLPAIHFAAQ
+304 LLPAACFSAQ

-342 LLPFEFKAALLKG
+342 ILPFEFKAALLKG

-362 RRLAALRHSG
+362 RRLAAFRHSG

-386 VWLPSTVTGDQAEL
+386 VWLPSTVTGDRAEL
-400 FLPDYK
+400 FMPDYK

-411 SRVCADADTCLT
+411 SRVCADAETCLS
-423 DRCRYREKGRC
+423 DRCRYREKGKC
-434 FFYRA
+434 FFYRT
-439 RRDAERA
+439 RREAERA

-465 VLPDYRY
+465 VLPEYRY

-482 ESTTRQLSFTVD
+482 ASTTRQLSFAV
-494 RGRMERLLNGLSQN
+494 RRKQMERLLNGLSQN
-508 PSGRASEPALNR
+508 
-520 VKGRSLGKGQP
+520 LGKKRTV
-531 FGFLAELL
+531 GFLAELL
-539 ACYRGKVPKNIEGEV
+539 ARYRGKVPKDVKEKVERHINSLHGEV
-554 EHHVNGLHEEVEAAR
+554 EATR

-586 GQDGGP
+586 GQDGGQ
-592 YNQAIRLTGGIR
+592 YNQRIRLTGGIR
-604 AQPAWANLEI
+604 VQPAWSNVEI
-614 AWDNLSRHLRRIG
+614 AWDNVSRHLFSIG

-635 GLLGL
+635 GL
-640 DDYDIP
+640 DDYNIP
-646 DQEDLLQE
+646 GRDDLLQE
-654 LLSCTSRTR
+654 LLSYISRIR

-672 IAQPSPAG
+672 IVQPSSGG

-688 QDGEISLHAAP
+688 QGGEISLHAAP

-736 LSAWEAKEAAAGSPF
+736 LSAWEAEEAAVGSPF
-751 DYARSTLLYLPTDI
+751 DYASSTLLYLPTDI

-770 PYYQKMVEEALVD
+770 PYYQRTVEAALIA

-795 FTSYSQLRNTSKA
+795 FTSYSQLRSTSKA
-808 IARPLAEEE
+808 IARPLAEDE
-817 IVVYTQGE
+817 IVVYTQG
-825 GASRSQLLE
+825 GGGSRKQLLE
-834 NFRTTHRAVLLGT
+834 NFRTTPRAVLLGT

-855 VVGEALSCLVIARL
+855 VVGEALSCLVIARM
-869 PFSVPSDPIFAS
+869 PFSVPSDPVFAA
-881 RSETFDEPFGQ
+881 RSETFDEPFSQ
-892 YALPEAILRL
+892 YALPDAILRL

-921 LDKRILTKSY
+921 MDKRIQTKSY

-940 ACTVRRGPLAA
+940 ACTVQRGPLAG
-951 LPRMAAQWIDGEAAY
+951 LPSVAARWIDEKGA
-966 QQSLF
+966 QG

>member
-1 LRNMSRIYV
+1 MRNMSRIYV

-15 TTGLNPEH
+15 TTGLNPER
-23 DAITEIGVVKFR
+23 DAITEIGAVKFR

-40 DTWSSLVNPQRP
+40 DTWSSLVNPWRS

-67 VDTAPSLPSVIGT
+67 VDAAPSFSSIMGT
-80 LLSFVKDYPIVGHSV
+80 LLSFLKDYPIVGHSV
-95 SFDLGFLNRQGLF
+95 SFDLGFLNCQGLF
-108 LSNQTIDTFELASI
+108 LSNQAIDTFELASI
-122 LLPHAARYSLEKLAE
+122 LLPHVARYNLGKLAE

-146 HRALEDAM
+146 HRALEDAL
-154 ATRDL
+154 ATKDL

-166 ASKLDLS
+166 ASKLDTS

-182 TQIDWPLRQ
+182 AQVDWPLRQ
-191 VFRDLEHA
+191 VFRELERA
-199 KARSAFVGSIG
+199 KARTAFVGSIG
-210 QQLLAKGTLDGE
+210 QQLLAKGALDGE
-222 GSLSLL
+222 GSLTLL
-228 TKEDERP
+228 TREDMPP
-235 LKPSPERKPLDE
+235 LKPSPERKPLNV
-247 DGLAAMLEEGGLF
+247 DGLAAMLEEEGLF
-260 AQDFPAYEYRPQQVE
+260 AQDFPGYEYRPQQVE
-275 MLQVV
+275 MLRVV
-280 ARAFNESQ
+280 AEAFNESQ
-288 HLLVEAGTGT
+288 HLLVEAGTGV

-304 LLPAIHFAAQ
+304 LIPAVHFATQ
-314 NGERVVISTNTINL
+314 NRERVVISTNTINL

-342 LLPFEFKAALLKG
+342 ILPFEFKATLLKG

-372 PSSLEEMRLLAKIL
+372 PSSVEEMRLLAKIL

-411 SRVCADADTCLT
+411 SRICADAETCLA

-434 FFYRA
+434 FFYGA

-482 ESTTRQLSFTVD
+482 ASTTRQLSFAVD
-494 RGRMERLLNGLSQN
+494 QKAMDRLLSGLSQN
-508 PSGRASEPALNR
+508 PSGLKPFQ
-520 VKGRSLGKGQP
+520 GRSLGKGQP
-531 FGFLAELL
+531 VGFLVGLL
-539 ACYRGKVPKNIEGEV
+539 SSYRGRVPEAIGKTMERHIND
-554 EHHVNGLHEEVEAAR
+554 LHREVEAAQR
-569 RLLYQ
+569 VLYQ
-574 FFNRLESFLEEH
+574 FFNRLDSFLEEH
-586 GQDGGP
+586 GQNGGS
-592 YNQAIRLTGGIR
+592 YDQMIRLTGGIR
-604 AQPAWANLEI
+604 VQPAWANVEI
-614 AWDNLSRHLRRIG
+614 AWDNLSLHLLRIG

-640 DDYDIP
+640 DEYEVP

-654 LLSCTSRTR
+654 LLSYINRTR

-688 QDGEISLHAAP
+688 QNEEISLHAAP

-708 HLFMPKECVI
+708 HLFMPKECVV
-718 LTSATLRTEGE
+718 LTSATLCTEGE

-736 LSAWEAKEAAAGSPF
+736 LSAWEAEEAAVGSPF
-751 DYARSTLLYLPTDI
+751 DYANSTLLYLPTDM

-770 PYYQKMVEEALVD
+770 PYYQKTVEEALID

-808 IARPLAEEE
+808 IVRPLAEEE

-825 GASRSQLLE
+825 GTSRSQLLE
-834 NFRTTHRAVLLGT
+834 NFRTTPRSVLLGT

-869 PFSVPSDPIFAS
+869 PFSVPSDPIFAA
-881 RSETFDEPFGQ
+881 RSETFDEPFTQ

-921 LDKRILTKSY
+921 LDKRVQTKSY

-940 ACTVRRGPLAA
+940 ACTVRQGPLTA
-951 LPRMAAQWIDGEAAY
+951 LPRMAAQWIDGEAVY

>member
-1 LRNMSRIYV
+1 MSRIYV
-10 ALDLE
+10 SLDLE
-15 TTGLNPEH
+15 TTGLNPER

-52 IPYRVQQLTG
+52 IPYRIQQLTG

-67 VDTAPSLPSVIGT
+67 VNAAPSFRSLSGKI
-80 LLSFVKDYPIVGHSV
+80 LSFVKEYPIVGHSV
-95 SFDLGFLNRQGLF
+95 SFDLGFLKSQGLF
-108 LSNQTIDTFELASI
+108 LGNRTIDTFELASI
-122 LLPHAARYSLEKLAE
+122 LLPHAARYSLGKLAE
-137 ALNIRFPTR
+137 ALDIRFSTR
-146 HRALEDAM
+146 HRALEDAL
-154 ATRDL
+154 ATKDL

-182 TQIDWPLRQ
+182 TRVDWPLRQ
-191 VFRDLEHA
+191 VFRDLERV
-199 KARSAFVGSIG
+199 KARSAFGGSIG
-210 QQLLAKGTLDGE
+210 QQLLAKGALDGE

-228 TKEDERP
+228 TREDGRP

-247 DGLAAMLEEGGLF
+247 DGLAAMLEEGGVF
-260 AQDFPAYEYRPQQVE
+260 AQDFPGYEHRPQQVE
-275 MLQVV
+275 MLRTV

-342 LLPFEFKAALLKG
+342 ILPFEFKATLLKG

-362 RRLAALRHSG
+362 RRLAAFRHSG

-386 VWLPSTVTGDQAEL
+386 VWLPSTVTGDRAEL
-400 FLPDYK
+400 FMPDYK

-411 SRVCADADTCLT
+411 SRVCADAETCLS
-423 DRCRYREKGRC
+423 DQCSYRKKDRC
-434 FFYRA
+434 FFYGA
-439 RRDAERA
+439 RREAERS

-465 VLPDYRY
+465 VLPKYRY

-482 ESTTRQLSFTVD
+482 ASTTRQLSFTV
-494 RGRMERLLNGLSQN
+494 RRKQMERLLNGLSQN
-508 PSGRASEPALNR
+508 
-520 VKGRSLGKGQP
+520 LGKKRTV
-531 FGFLAELL
+531 GFLAGLL
-539 ACYRGKVPKNIEGEV
+539 TRYHGKAPKDVKEKV
-554 EHHVNGLHEEVEAAR
+554 ERHINGLQAEVEATR

-586 GQDGGP
+586 GQDGGQ
-592 YNQAIRLTGGIR
+592 YNQRIRLMGGIR
-604 AQPAWANLEI
+604 VQPAWSNVEI
-614 AWDNLSRHLRRIG
+614 AWDNVSRHLFSIG

-635 GLLGL
+635 GLDAGPGSLAEG
-640 DDYDIP
+640 IP

-654 LLSCTSRTR
+654 LLSFTSRIR
-663 ELYEQMNAL
+663 ELYEHMNAL
-672 IAQPSPAG
+672 IVQPSSAG

-688 QDGEISLHAAP
+688 KDGEISLHAAP

-729 FDFIRER
+729 FDYIRER
-736 LSAWEAKEAAAGSPF
+736 LNAWEAEEAAVGSPF
-751 DYARSTLLYLPTDI
+751 DYASSTLLYLPTDI

-770 PYYQKMVEEALVD
+770 PYYQRTVEQTLIS

-795 FTSYSQLRNTSKA
+795 FTSYSQLRSTSKA
-808 IARPLAEEE
+808 ISRPLAEEE
-817 IVVYTQGE
+817 IVVYTQG
-825 GASRSQLLE
+825 GGSSRAQLLE
-834 NFRTTHRAVLLGT
+834 NFRTTQRAVLLGT

-855 VVGEALSCLVIARL
+855 VVGEALSCLVIARM
-869 PFSVPSDPIFAS
+869 PFAVPSDPVFAT
-881 RSETFDEPFGQ
+881 RSETFDEPFKQ

-921 LDKRILTKSY
+921 MDKRIQTKSY

-940 ACTVRRGPLAA
+940 ACTVQRGPLAS
-951 LPRMAAQWIDGEAAY
+951 LPAVAARWIDEKEARG
-966 QQSLF
+966 

>member
-1 LRNMSRIYV
+1 MSRIYV

-15 TTGLNPEH
+15 TTGLNPER

-52 IPYRVQQLTG
+52 IPYRIQQLTG
-62 ITQEE
+62 ITQED
-67 VDTAPSLPSVIGT
+67 VDSAPSLPSVTGT
-80 LLSFVKDYPIVGHSV
+80 LLRFIKDYPIVGHSV
-95 SFDLGFLNRQGLF
+95 SFDLSFLKHQGFSPGNR
-108 LSNQTIDTFELASI
+108 TIDTFELASI
-122 LLPHAARYSLEKLAE
+122 LLPHVARYSLGKLAE

-146 HRALEDAM
+146 HRALEDAL
-154 ATRDL
+154 ATKNL

-182 TQIDWPLRQ
+182 TRIDWPLRQ
-191 VFRDLEHA
+191 VFRDLERT
-199 KARSAFVGSIG
+199 KARSAFAGSIG
-210 QQLLAKGTLDGE
+210 QQLLAKGALDGK

-228 TKEDERP
+228 TREEGRA
-235 LKPSPERKPLDE
+235 LKPSLERKPVDADELAATLEE
-247 DGLAAMLEEGGLF
+247 DGVF
-260 AQDFPAYEYRPQQVE
+260 AQNFPGYEYRPQQVE
-275 MLQVV
+275 MLRLV
-280 ARAFNESQ
+280 AQAFNKSH

-298 GKSLAY
+298 GKSVAY
-304 LLPAIHFAAQ
+304 LLPAACFAAQ

-342 LLPFEFKAALLKG
+342 ILPFEFKATLLKG

-362 RRLAALRHSG
+362 RRLAAFRRSG
-372 PSSLEEMRLLAKIL
+372 PSSIEEMRLLAKIL
-386 VWLPSTVTGDQAEL
+386 VWLPSTVTGDRAEL
-400 FLPDYK
+400 FMPNYK
-406 EQALW
+406 EQAIW
-411 SRVCADADTCLT
+411 SRVCADAETCLS
-423 DRCRYREKGRC
+423 DQCSYRKKDRC
-434 FFYRA
+434 FFYGA
-439 RRDAERA
+439 RREAERA

-465 VLPDYRY
+465 VLPKYRY

-482 ESTTRQLSFTVD
+482 ASTTRQLSFVV
-494 RGRMERLLNGLSQN
+494 RRKQMEWLLNRLSQN
-508 PSGRASEPALNR
+508 P
-520 VKGRSLGKGQP
+520 GKGQP
-531 FGFLAELL
+531 VGFLAGLL
-539 ACYRGKVPKNIEGEV
+539 TRYHGKVPKDVKEKV
-554 EHHVNGLHEEVEAAR
+554 ERHINSLQGEVEAAR

-574 FFNRLESFLEEH
+574 FLNRLNSFLEEH
-586 GQDGGP
+586 SQSKGP
-592 YNQAIRLTGGIR
+592 YNQVIRLTGGIR
-604 AQPAWANLEI
+604 VQPAWANVEI
-614 AWDNLSRHLRRIG
+614 SWDNLSRHLFSIG

-635 GLLGL
+635 GL
-640 DDYDIP
+640 DDGPGFLAEDIP

-654 LLSCTSRTR
+654 LLSYISRIR

-672 IAQPSPAG
+672 IVQPSSAD

-688 QDGEISLHAAP
+688 KDGEISLHAAP

-736 LSAWEAKEAAAGSPF
+736 LSAWEAEEAAVGSPF
-751 DYARSTLLYLPTDI
+751 DYASSTLLYLPTDI

-770 PYYQKMVEEALVD
+770 PYYQRAVEQALVD

-808 IARPLAEEE
+808 ISRPLAENE
-817 IVVYTQGE
+817 IVVYTQG
-825 GASRSQLLE
+825 GGSSRAQLLE
-834 NFRTTHRAVLLGT
+834 NFRTTPRAVLLGT

-855 VVGEALSCLVIARL
+855 VVGEALSCLVIARM
-869 PFSVPSDPIFAS
+869 PFSVPSDPVFAT
-881 RSETFDEPFGQ
+881 RSETFDEPFSQ

-921 LDKRILTKSY
+921 MDKRIQTKSY

-940 ACTVRRGPLAA
+940 ACTVQRGPLAG
-951 LPRMAAQWIDGEAAY
+951 LPTAAARWIDDKGA
-966 QQSLF
+966 

>member
-1 LRNMSRIYV
+1 MSRIYV

-15 TTGLNPEH
+15 TTGLNPER

-52 IPYRVQQLTG
+52 IPYRIQQLTG

-67 VDTAPSLPSVIGT
+67 VDTAPSFPSVTGT
-80 LLSFVKDYPIVGHSV
+80 LLSFIKEYPIVGHSV
-95 SFDLGFLNRQGLF
+95 SFDLGFLKSQGLF
-108 LSNQTIDTFELASI
+108 LGNRTIDTFELASI
-122 LLPHAARYSLEKLAE
+122 LLPHVARYSLGKLAE

-146 HRALEDAM
+146 HRALEDAL
-154 ATRDL
+154 ATKEL

-182 TQIDWPLRQ
+182 TRIDWPLRQ
-191 VFRDLEHA
+191 VFSDLERA

-210 QQLLAKGTLDGE
+210 QQLLAKGALDGE

-228 TKEDERP
+228 TREDGRP
-235 LKPSPERKPLDE
+235 LKPSPERKPVGE
-247 DGLAAMLEEGGLF
+247 DGLAAMLEEGGVF
-260 AQDFPAYEYRPQQVE
+260 AQNFSGYEHRPQQVE
-275 MLQVV
+275 MLRLVTQ
-280 ARAFNESQ
+280 AFNESH

-298 GKSLAY
+298 GKSVAY
-304 LLPAIHFAAQ
+304 LLPAACFAAQ

-342 LLPFEFKAALLKG
+342 ILPFEFKAALLKG

-362 RRLAALRHSG
+362 RRLAAFRRSG
-372 PSSLEEMRLLAKIL
+372 PSSTEEMRLLAKIL
-386 VWLPSTVTGDQAEL
+386 VWLPSTVTGDRAEL
-400 FLPDYK
+400 FMPNYK
-406 EQALW
+406 EQAIW
-411 SRVCADADTCLT
+411 SRVCADAETCLS
-423 DRCRYREKGRC
+423 DQCSYRKKDRC
-434 FFYRA
+434 FFYGA
-439 RRDAERA
+439 RREAERA

-465 VLPDYRY
+465 VLPEYRY

-482 ESTTRQLSFTVD
+482 ASTTRQLSFVV
-494 RGRMERLLNGLSQN
+494 RRKQMERLLNGLSQN
-508 PSGRASEPALNR
+508 LA
-520 VKGRSLGKGQP
+520 KGQP
-531 FGFLAELL
+531 VGFLAELL
-539 ACYRGKVPKNIEGEV
+539 AHYHGKVPKDVKEKVERHINSLHGEV
-554 EHHVNGLHEEVEAAR
+554 EATR

-586 GQDGGP
+586 GQDGGQ
-592 YNQAIRLTGGIR
+592 YNQRIRLTGGIR
-604 AQPAWANLEI
+604 VQPAWSNVEI
-614 AWDNLSRHLRRIG
+614 AWDNVSRHLFSIG

-635 GLLGL
+635 GL
-640 DDYDIP
+640 DDGPGFLAEDIP

-654 LLSCTSRTR
+654 LLSYISRIR

-672 IAQPSPAG
+672 IVQPSSGG

-736 LSAWEAKEAAAGSPF
+736 LSAWEAEEAAVGSPF
-751 DYARSTLLYLPTDI
+751 DYASSTLLYLPTDI

-770 PYYQKMVEEALVD
+770 SYYQRTVEQALID
-783 LCRATRGRTLVL
+783 LCRATRGRTLAL
-795 FTSYSQLRNTSKA
+795 FTSYSQLRNTSQA
-808 IARPLAEEE
+808 ISRPLAEDE
-817 IVVYTQGE
+817 IVVYTQGD
-825 GASRSQLLE
+825 GSSRVQLLE
-834 NFRTTHRAVLLGT
+834 NFRTTPRAVLLGT

-855 VVGEALSCLVIARL
+855 VVGEALSCLVVARL
-869 PFSVPSDPIFAS
+869 PFSVPSDPVFAS
-881 RSETFDEPFGQ
+881 RSETFDEPFSQ

-921 LDKRILTKSY
+921 LDKRIQTKSY

-940 ACTVRRGPLAA
+940 ACTVQRGPLAG
-951 LPRMAAQWIDGEAAY
+951 LPSVAARWIDEKEAQ
-966 QQSLF
+966 QQSLL

>member
-1 LRNMSRIYV
+1 MNRIYV

-15 TTGLNPEH
+15 TTGLNPER
-23 DAITEIGVVKFR
+23 DAITEIGLVKFR
-35 DEQVL
+35 GKKVL
-40 DTWSSLVNPQRP
+40 ETWSSLVNPQRP
-52 IPYRVQQLTG
+52 IPYRIQQLTG

-67 VDTAPSLPSVIGT
+67 VDAAPSLRSLTRT
-80 LLSFVKDYPIVGHSV
+80 LLSFVKDYPIVGHSI
-95 SFDLGFLNRQGLF
+95 SFDLAFLRHQGLF
-108 LSNQTIDTFELASI
+108 LNNLAIDTFELASI
-122 LLPHAARYSLEKLAE
+122 LLPHAARYSLGKLAE
-137 ALNIRFPTR
+137 ALGIQFPTR
-146 HRALEDAM
+146 HRALEDAL
-154 ATRDL
+154 ATKDL

-166 ASKLDLS
+166 ASRLDLS

-182 TQIDWPLRQ
+182 ARVDWPLRQ
-191 VFRDLEHA
+191 VFRDLERD
-199 KARSAFVGSIG
+199 KARSAFAGSIG

-222 GSLSLL
+222 GSLSLFAR
-228 TKEDERP
+228 EDTPP
-235 LKPSPERKPLDE
+235 LQPSSERKPLDVE
-247 DGLAAMLEEGGLF
+247 ALAAMLEEGGVF
-260 AQDFPAYEYRPQQVE
+260 AQKFPGYEHRPQQVE
-275 MLQVV
+275 MLKVV

-288 HLLVEAGTGT
+288 HLLVEAGTGV

-304 LLPAIHFAAQ
+304 LIPAVHFAVQ

-342 LLPFEFKAALLKG
+342 ILPFEFKAALLKG

-362 RRLAALRHSG
+362 RRLAAFRHSG
-372 PSSLEEMRLLAKIL
+372 PSSVEEMRLLAKIL
-386 VWLPSTVTGDQAEL
+386 VWLPSTVTGDQTEL
-400 FLPDYK
+400 FLPDSK

-411 SRVCADADTCLT
+411 SRVCADAETCLA
-423 DRCRYREKGRC
+423 DRCRYREKGKC

-439 RRDAERA
+439 RREAERA

-482 ESTTRQLSFTVD
+482 ASTTRQLSFAVN
-494 RGRMERLLNGLSQN
+494 RQQMERLLNGLSHD
-508 PSGRASEPALNR
+508 
-520 VKGRSLGKGQP
+520 LGKGQP
-531 FGFLAELL
+531 VGFLAELL
-539 ACYRGKVPKNIEGEV
+539 RRCRGKVPKDVQERLEHRVNDLHREV
-554 EHHVNGLHEEVEAAR
+554 ETAR

-574 FFNRLESFLEEH
+574 FFNRLESFLEEY
-586 GQDGGP
+586 GRDSGP
-592 YNQAIRLTGGIR
+592 YNQTIRLTGGIR
-604 AQPAWANLEI
+604 AQPAWSNVEI
-614 AWDNLSRHLRRIG
+614 AWDNLSLHLRRVG
-627 EGLERLSS
+627 EELERLSS

-640 DDYDIP
+640 DQYEIP
-646 DQEDLLQE
+646 EQDDLLQE
-654 LLSCTSRTR
+654 LLSYINRTR

-672 IAQPSPAG
+672 IAQPSPSG

-688 QDGEISLHAAP
+688 QNEEISLHAAP
-699 LHVGPLVQK
+699 LHVGPLVRK

-718 LTSATLRTEGE
+718 LTSATLRTGGE

-736 LSAWEAKEAAAGSPF
+736 LNAWEAEEVAVGSPF
-751 DYARSTLLYLPTDI
+751 DYASSTLLYLPTDI

-770 PYYQKMVEEALVD
+770 PYYQRTVEQALID

-808 IARPLAEEE
+808 ITRPLAEEE
-817 IVVYTQGE
+817 IVVYTQGA
-825 GASRSQLLE
+825 GTSRNQLLE
-834 NFRTTHRAVLLGT
+834 SFRTTPRAVLLGT

-855 VVGEALSCLVIARL
+855 VVGEALSCLVITRL
-869 PFSVPSDPIFAS
+869 PFSVPSDPIFAA
-881 RSETFDEPFGQ
+881 RSETFDEPFTQ
-892 YALPEAILRL
+892 YALPEAILRF

-921 LDKRILTKSY
+921 LDRRIQTKSY
-931 GRAFLDSLP
+931 GQAFLDSLP
-940 ACTVRRGPLAA
+940 ACTVRQGPLAA
-951 LPRMAAQWIDGEAAY
+951 LPRVAAQWIDGDASY

>member
-1 LRNMSRIYV
+1 MSRIYV

-15 TTGLNPEH
+15 TTGLNPKR

-40 DTWSSLVNPQRP
+40 ETWSSLVNPQRP

-62 ITQEE
+62 ITQED
-67 VDTAPSLPSVIGT
+67 VDTAPSFRSLSGKI
-80 LLSFVKDYPIVGHSV
+80 LSFVKNYPIVGHSV

-108 LSNQTIDTFELASI
+108 LSNSTIDTFELASI
-122 LLPHAARYSLEKLAE
+122 LMPHVARYSLGKLAE

-146 HRALEDAM
+146 HRALEDAL
-154 ATRDL
+154 ATKDL

-182 TQIDWPLRQ
+182 AQVDWPLRQ
-191 VFRDLEHA
+191 VFRDLERA
-199 KARSAFVGSIG
+199 KARTAFVGSIG
-210 QQLLAKGTLDGE
+210 QQLLAKGALDGE

-228 TKEDERP
+228 TKKEDERP
-235 LKPSPERKPLDE
+235 LQPSPERKPLDE
-247 DGLAAMLEEGGLF
+247 DGLAAMLEEDGLF
-260 AQDFPAYEYRPQQVE
+260 AQDFTGYEYRPQQVE
-275 MLQVV
+275 MLRTV
-280 ARAFNESQ
+280 ATAFNESQ

-298 GKSLAY
+298 GKSIAY
-304 LLPAIHFAAQ
+304 LLPAARFAAQ
-314 NGERVVISTNTINL
+314 NGQRVVISTNTINL

-342 LLPFEFKAALLKG
+342 ILPFEFKAALLKG

-362 RRLAALRHSG
+362 RRLAGFRHSG

-400 FLPDYK
+400 FMPDYK

-411 SRVCADADTCLT
+411 GRVCAEAETCLT

-482 ESTTRQLSFTVD
+482 ASTTRQLSFAV
-494 RGRMERLLNGLSQN
+494 RRKRMERLLNGLSQD
-508 PSGRASEPALNR
+508 
-520 VKGRSLGKGQP
+520 LGKKRP
-531 FGFLAELL
+531 VGFLADLL
-539 ACYRGKVPKNIEGEV
+539 IRYRGKVPKEIGEKMERHINSLHGEV
-554 EHHVNGLHEEVEAAR
+554 EASR

-586 GQDGGP
+586 SQDRGQ
-592 YNQAIRLTGGIR
+592 YNQRIRLTGGIR
-604 AQPAWANLEI
+604 VQPAWDNVEI
-614 AWDNLSRHLRRIG
+614 AWDNVSRHLLHIG

-640 DDYDIP
+640 ENYDIP
-646 DQEDLLQE
+646 DQEDLSQE
-654 LLSCTSRTR
+654 LLSYTSRIR

-672 IAQPSPAG
+672 IVQPSSGG

-688 QDGEISLHAAP
+688 RDSEISLHAAP

-718 LTSATLRTEGE
+718 LTSATLCTEGE

-736 LSAWEAKEAAAGSPF
+736 LSAWEADEAAVGSPF
-751 DYARSTLLYLPTDI
+751 DYASSTLLYLPTDI

-770 PYYQKMVEEALVD
+770 PYYQKTVEAALID
-783 LCRATRGRTLVL
+783 LCRATRGRTLGL
-795 FTSYSQLRNTSKA
+795 FTSYSQLRSTSKA

-817 IVVYTQGE
+817 IVVYTQGS
-825 GASRSQLLE
+825 GSRKQLLE
-834 NFRTTHRAVLLGT
+834 NFRTTSRSVLLGT

-855 VVGEALSCLVIARL
+855 VVGQALSCLVIARL
-869 PFSVPSDPIFAS
+869 PFSVPSDPVFAT

-940 ACTVRRGPLAA
+940 ACTVRRGPIASLPAVAA
-951 LPRMAAQWIDGEAAY
+951 RWIDEKEG
-966 QQSLF
+966 QR

>member
-1 LRNMSRIYV
+1 MSRIYV

-15 TTGLNPEH
+15 TTGLNP
-23 DAITEIGVVKFR
+23 DRDTITEVGVVKFR

-40 DTWSSLVNPQRP
+40 DTWSSLVNPRRP

-62 ITQEE
+62 ITQED
-67 VDTAPSLPSVIGT
+67 VDTAPSFRSLSGKI
-80 LLSFVKDYPIVGHSV
+80 LSFVKNHPIVGHSI
-95 SFDLGFLNRQGLF
+95 SFDLRFLNSQGLY
-108 LSNQTIDTFELASI
+108 LNNLAIDTFELASI
-122 LLPHAARYSLEKLAE
+122 LMPHVARYSLGKLAE
-137 ALNIRFPTR
+137 ALGIRFPTR
-146 HRALEDAM
+146 HRALEDAL
-154 ATRDL
+154 ATKDL

-182 TQIDWPLRQ
+182 KRIDWPLGQ
-191 VFRDLEHA
+191 VFRDLERT
-199 KARSAFVGSIG
+199 KARTAFVGSIG
-210 QQLLAKGTLDGE
+210 QQLLAKGALDGE

-228 TKEDERP
+228 AKEDERP
-235 LKPSPERKPLDE
+235 LKPSPERKPLDV
-247 DGLAAMLEEGGLF
+247 DGLAAMLEEGGVF
-260 AQDFPAYEYRPQQVE
+260 AHDFPGYEYRPQQVE
-275 MLQVV
+275 MLRTVTT
-280 ARAFNESQ
+280 AFNESQ

-298 GKSLAY
+298 GKSIAY
-304 LLPAIHFAAQ
+304 LLPAARFAAQ

-342 LLPFEFKAALLKG
+342 ILPFEFKAALLKG

-362 RRLAALRHSG
+362 RRLAAFRHSG

-386 VWLPSTVTGDQAEL
+386 VWLPSTVTGDRAEL

-406 EQALW
+406 ERALW
-411 SRVCADADTCLT
+411 SRVCADAETCLSE
-423 DRCRYREKGRC
+423 RCRYREKGKC
-434 FFYRA
+434 FFYGA
-439 RRDAERA
+439 RREAERA

-465 VLPDYRY
+465 VLPDYHY

-482 ESTTRQLSFTVD
+482 DSTTRQLSFAVD
-494 RGRMERLLNGLSQN
+494 QGQMERLLNGLSQN
-508 PSGRASEPALNR
+508 
-520 VKGRSLGKGQP
+520 LGQKRPG
-531 FGFLAELL
+531 GFLAGLL
-539 ACYRGKVPKNIEGEV
+539 ARYRGKVPEAIEEKM
-554 EHHVNGLHEEVEAAR
+554 ERHINSLHEEVEAAR
-569 RLLYQ
+569 RNLYQ
-574 FFNRLESFLEEH
+574 FFNRLDPFLQEH
-586 GQDGGP
+586 SQDRGR
-592 YNQAIRLTGGIR
+592 YNQRIRLTGGIR
-604 AQPAWANLEI
+604 IQPAWDSVEI
-614 AWDNLSRHLRRIG
+614 AWDNVSCHLLRIG

-640 DDYDIP
+640 DDGPGFLAEDVP
-646 DQEDLLQE
+646 DQEDLSQE
-654 LLSCTSRTR
+654 LLSYAHRTR
-663 ELYEQMNAL
+663 ELYEQMSAL
-672 IAQPSPAG
+672 ILQPSSRG

-688 QDGEISLHAAP
+688 KDGEISLHAAP

-708 HLFMPKECVI
+708 HLFMPKESVI
-718 LTSATLRTEGE
+718 LTSATLRTEGG

-736 LSAWEAKEAAAGSPF
+736 LSAWEADEAAVGSPF
-751 DYARSTLLYLPTDI
+751 DYASSTLLYLPTDI

-770 PYYQKMVEEALVD
+770 PYYQKTVEATLVD
-783 LCRATRGRTLVL
+783 LCRSTRGRTLGL
-795 FTSYSQLRNTSKA
+795 FTSYSQLRSTSKA
-808 IARPLAEEE
+808 IARPLAEED
-817 IVVYTQGE
+817 IVVYTQG
-825 GASRSQLLE
+825 GGSSRAQLLE
-834 NFRTTHRAVLLGT
+834 NFRTTSRSVLLGT

-869 PFSVPSDPIFAS
+869 PFSVPSDPVFAA
-881 RSETFDEPFGQ
+881 RSETFENPFGQ

-940 ACTVRRGPLAA
+940 ACTVRRGPIASLPTVAA
-951 LPRMAAQWIDGEAAY
+951 RWIDEKEAP
-966 QQSLF
+966 QRRVF

>member
-1 LRNMSRIYV
+1 MSRIYV

-15 TTGLNPEH
+15 TTGLNPER
-23 DAITEIGVVKFR
+23 DAITEIGAVKFR

-40 DTWSSLVNPQRP
+40 ETWSSLVNPQRP

-67 VDTAPSLPSVIGT
+67 VDAAPTLPSLIGT

-95 SFDLGFLNRQGLF
+95 SFDLGFLNRQGVF
-108 LSNQTIDTFELASI
+108 LGNLAIDTFELASI
-122 LLPHAARYSLEKLAE
+122 LLPHVARYSLGKLAE
-137 ALNIRFPTR
+137 ALNIRFSTR
-146 HRALEDAM
+146 HRALEDAL
-154 ATRDL
+154 ATKGL
-159 FLALVEQ
+159 FLSLVEQ

-182 TQIDWPLRQ
+182 TQVDWPLRQ
-191 VFRDLEHA
+191 VFRDLERT

-210 QQLLAKGTLDGE
+210 QQLLAKGSLDGE

-228 TKEDERP
+228 TREDERP
-235 LKPSPERKPLDE
+235 LQPSPERKLLDV
-247 DGLAAMLEEGGLF
+247 DGLAAMLEEGGIF
-260 AQDFPAYEYRPQQVE
+260 AQDFPGYEYRPQQVE
-275 MLQVV
+275 MLRSV
-280 ARAFNESQ
+280 ARAFNQSQ
-288 HLLVEAGTGT
+288 HLMVEAGTGI

-342 LLPFEFKAALLKG
+342 ILPFEFKAVLLKG
-355 RSNYICL
+355 RSNYVCL
-362 RRLAALRHSG
+362 RRLAASRHRG

-411 SRVCADADTCLT
+411 SQVYADAETCLT
-423 DRCRYREKGRC
+423 ERCRYRQEGKC

-439 RRDAERA
+439 RREAERA

-482 ESTTRQLSFTVD
+482 DSTTRQLSFTVD
-494 RGRMERLLNGLSQN
+494 RGQMERLLNGLSQN
-508 PSGRASEPALNR
+508 PSGRAS
-520 VKGRSLGKGQP
+520 GQSLGKKHP
-531 FGFLAELL
+531 VGFLAEVL
-539 ACYRGKVPKNIEGEV
+539 ARCHDRVPKAIEGEM
-554 EHHVNGLHEEVEAAR
+554 ERHIDSLHGEVEAAQR
-569 RLLYQ
+569 MLYQ
-574 FFNRLESFLEEH
+574 FFNRLDSFLEEH
-586 GQDGGP
+586 SQGGGS
-592 YNQAIRLTGGIR
+592 YDQMIRLTGGIR
-604 AQPAWANLEI
+604 AQPAWANVEI
-614 AWDNLSRHLRRIG
+614 AWDNLSLHLFHIG
-627 EGLERLSS
+627 EGLERLAS
-635 GLLGL
+635 GLSGL
-640 DDYDIP
+640 DGYDIP

-654 LLSCTSRTR
+654 LLSYANHAR

-688 QDGEISLHAAP
+688 QNGEISLHAAP
-699 LHVGPLVQK
+699 LHVGPLVQQ

-736 LSAWEAKEAAAGSPF
+736 LSAWEADEAAVGSPF
-751 DYARSTLLYLPTDI
+751 DYASSTLLYLPTDI
-765 PEPYQ
+765 PEPSQ
-770 PYYQKMVEEALVD
+770 PYYQKTVEETLVD

-795 FTSYSQLRNTSKA
+795 FTSYSQLRNTSTA
-808 IARPLAEEE
+808 ISRPLAEDE
-817 IVVYTQGE
+817 IVVYTQGD
-825 GASRSQLLE
+825 GSSRSQLLE
-834 NFRTTHRAVLLGT
+834 NFRTTPRAVLLGT

-869 PFSVPSDPIFAS
+869 PFSVPSDPVFAA
-881 RSETFDEPFGQ
+881 RSETFDEPFSQ

-921 LDKRILTKSY
+921 LDKRIQTKSY

-940 ACTVRRGPLAA
+940 ACTVRRGPLAG
-951 LPRMAAQWIDGEAAY
+951 LPSVAARWIDEKGAQ

>member
-1 LRNMSRIYV
+1 MSRIYIS
-10 ALDLE
+10 LDLE
-15 TTGLNPEH
+15 TTGLNPER
-23 DAITEIGVVKFR
+23 DAITEVGVVRFR

-40 DTWSSLVNPQRP
+40 DTWSSLINPQRS
-52 IPYRVQQLTG
+52 IPYRIQQLTG
-62 ITQEE
+62 ITQED
-67 VDTAPSLPSVIGT
+67 VDSAPSLPSVTGT
-80 LLSFVKDYPIVGHSV
+80 LLSFIKDYPIVGHSV
-95 SFDLGFLNRQGLF
+95 SFDLGFLKHQGLF
-108 LSNQTIDTFELASI
+108 LGNRTIDTFELAGI
-122 LLPHAARYSLEKLAE
+122 LLPHVARYSLGKLAE
-137 ALNIRFPTR
+137 ALNIHFPTR
-146 HRALEDAM
+146 HRALEDAL
-154 ATRDL
+154 ATREL

-182 TQIDWPLRQ
+182 TRVDWPLRQ
-191 VFRDLEHA
+191 VFRDLERA
-199 KARSAFVGSIG
+199 KARSAFTGSIG
-210 QQLLAKGTLDGE
+210 QQLLAKGALDGE
-222 GSLSLL
+222 GSVSLL
-228 TKEDERP
+228 AREDSRP
-235 LKPSPERKPLDE
+235 LQPSLERKPLDVDE
-247 DGLAAMLEEGGLF
+247 LAATLEEGGVF
-260 AQDFPAYEYRPQQVE
+260 AQDFPGYEYRPQQVE
-275 MLQVV
+275 MLRLV
-280 ARAFNESQ
+280 AQAFNDSQ

-298 GKSLAY
+298 GKSVAY
-304 LLPAIHFAAQ
+304 LLPAAHFAAQ

-342 LLPFEFKAALLKG
+342 ILPVEFKAVLLKG

-362 RRLAALRHSG
+362 RRLAAFRHSG
-372 PSSLEEMRLLAKIL
+372 ASSLEEMRLLAKIL
-386 VWLPSTVTGDQAEL
+386 VWLPSTVTGDRAEL
-400 FLPDYK
+400 FMPDYK

-411 SRVCADADTCLT
+411 SRVCADAETCLA
-423 DRCRYREKGRC
+423 DRCHYREKGKC

-439 RRDAERA
+439 RREAERA

-482 ESTTRQLSFTVD
+482 ASTTRQLSFTV
-494 RGRMERLLNGLSQN
+494 RRKQMERLLNGLSQN
-508 PSGRASEPALNR
+508 PSGLKPFQ
-520 VKGRSLGKGQP
+520 GRSLGKGQP
-531 FGFLAELL
+531 VGFLTALSVR
-539 ACYRGKVPKNIEGEV
+539 CRGKVPKDVEEKMERHIDSLHGEV
-554 EHHVNGLHEEVEAAR
+554 EATR

-586 GQDGGP
+586 SQDKGQ
-592 YNQAIRLTGGIR
+592 YNQRVRLMGGVR
-604 AQPAWANLEI
+604 VQPAWDNVEI
-614 AWDNLSRHLRRIG
+614 SWDNLARHLFSIG
-627 EGLERLSS
+627 KGLERLS
-635 GLLGL
+635 GGL

-654 LLSCTSRTR
+654 LLSFTSRIR
-663 ELYEQMNAL
+663 EIYEQMNAL
-672 IAQPSPAG
+672 IVQPSSAG

-729 FDFIRER
+729 FDYIRER
-736 LSAWEAKEAAAGSPF
+736 LSAWEAEEAAVGSPF
-751 DYARSTLLYLPTDI
+751 DYASSTLLYLPTDI

-770 PYYQKMVEEALVD
+770 SYYQRTVEQALID
-783 LCRATRGRTLVL
+783 LCRATRGRTLAL

-808 IARPLAEEE
+808 ISRPLAEDE
-817 IVVYTQGE
+817 IVVYTQG
-825 GASRSQLLE
+825 GGSSRAQLLE
-834 NFRTTHRAVLLGT
+834 NFRTTPRAVLLGT

-855 VVGEALSCLVIARL
+855 VVGEALSCLVIARM
-869 PFSVPSDPIFAS
+869 PFSVPSDPVFAT
-881 RSETFDEPFGQ
+881 RSETFDEPFTQ

-921 LDKRILTKSY
+921 LDKRIQTKSY

-940 ACTVRRGPLAA
+940 ACTVQRGPLAG
-951 LPRMAAQWIDGEAAY
+951 LPTAAARWIDEKGR
-966 QQSLF
+966 QR

>member
-1 LRNMSRIYV
+1 MNRIYV

-15 TTGLNPEH
+15 TTGLNPER
-23 DAITEIGVVKFR
+23 DAITEIGLVRFR

-40 DTWSSLVNPQRP
+40 DTWASLVNPQRP

-62 ITQEE
+62 ITQGE
-67 VDTAPSLPSVIGT
+67 VDAAPSLSSVIGT

-95 SFDLGFLNRQGLF
+95 SFDLGFLNHQGIF
-108 LSNQTIDTFELASI
+108 LNNPAIDTFELASI
-122 LLPHAARYSLEKLAE
+122 LLPHVARYSLGKLAE
-137 ALNIRFPTR
+137 ALDIRFPTR
-146 HRALEDAM
+146 HRALEDAL
-154 ATRDL
+154 ATREL

-182 TQIDWPLRQ
+182 ARIDWPLRQ
-191 VFRDLEHA
+191 VFRDLERT
-199 KARSAFVGSIG
+199 KARSAFAGSIG
-210 QQLLAKGTLDGE
+210 QQLLAKGALDGE
-222 GSLSLL
+222 GSLSLFAR
-228 TKEDERP
+228 EDSRP

-247 DGLAAMLEEGGLF
+247 DGLAAMLEEGGVF
-260 AQDFPAYEYRPQQVE
+260 AQDFAGYEYRPQQVE
-275 MLQVV
+275 MLRLV
-280 ARAFNESQ
+280 AQAFNQSR

-298 GKSLAY
+298 GKSIAY
-304 LLPAIHFAAQ
+304 LLPAACFAAQ

-342 LLPFEFKAALLKG
+342 ILPFEFKAVLLKG

-362 RRLAALRHSG
+362 RRLAAFRHSG

-400 FLPDYK
+400 FMPDYK

-411 SRVCADADTCLT
+411 SRVCADAETCLS
-423 DRCRYREKGRC
+423 DQCSYRKKGRC

-439 RRDAERA
+439 RREAERA

-482 ESTTRQLSFTVD
+482 ASTTRQLSFTV
-494 RGRMERLLNGLSQN
+494 RRKQMERLLSGLSQN
-508 PSGRASEPALNR
+508 
-520 VKGRSLGKGQP
+520 LGKGQP
-531 FGFLAELL
+531 GGFLTEFSVR
-539 ACYRGKVPKNIEGEV
+539 CRGKVPKDIEEKV
-554 EHHVNGLHEEVEAAR
+554 EHHINDLQGEVEAAR

-574 FFNRLESFLEEH
+574 FFNRLDSFLEEH
-586 GQDGGP
+586 GQNEGP
-592 YNQAIRLTGGIR
+592 YNQTIRLTGGIR
-604 AQPAWANLEI
+604 VQPAWANVEI
-614 AWDNLSRHLRRIG
+614 AWDNLSRPLLHIG
-627 EGLERLSS
+627 EGLERLS
-635 GLLGL
+635 GGL

-654 LLSCTSRTR
+654 LLSYTSRIR
-663 ELYEQMNAL
+663 EIYEQMNAL
-672 IAQPSPAG
+672 IVQPSSAG

-736 LSAWEAKEAAAGSPF
+736 LSAWEADEAAVGSPF
-751 DYARSTLLYLPTDI
+751 DYASSTLLYLPTDI

-770 PYYQKMVEEALVD
+770 SYYQRTVEQALIN
-783 LCRATRGRTLVL
+783 LCRATRGRTLAL

-808 IARPLAEEE
+808 IARPLAEDE
-817 IVVYTQGE
+817 IVVYTQG
-825 GASRSQLLE
+825 GGSSRAQLLE
-834 NFRTTHRAVLLGT
+834 NFRTTPRAVLLGT

-855 VVGEALSCLVIARL
+855 VVGEALSCLVIARM
-869 PFSVPSDPIFAS
+869 PFSVPSDPVFAT
-881 RSETFDEPFGQ
+881 RSETFDEPFTQ

-921 LDKRILTKSY
+921 LDKRIQTKSY

-940 ACTVRRGPLAA
+940 ACTVRRGPLAG
-951 LPRMAAQWIDGEAAY
+951 LPTAAARWIDEKEAQ

>member
-1 LRNMSRIYV
+1 MSRIYV
-10 ALDLE
+10 SLDLE
-15 TTGLNPEH
+15 TTGLNPER

-40 DTWSSLVNPQRP
+40 ETWSSLVNPQRP
-52 IPYRVQQLTG
+52 VPYRIQQLTG

-67 VDTAPSLPSVIGT
+67 VNAAPSFRSLSGKI
-80 LLSFVKDYPIVGHSV
+80 LSFVKDYPIVGHSI
-95 SFDLGFLNRQGLF
+95 SFDLRFLNRQGVSLG
-108 LSNQTIDTFELASI
+108 NRAIDTFELASI
-122 LLPHAARYSLEKLAE
+122 LLPHAARYSLGKLAE

-154 ATRDL
+154 ATKEL

-182 TQIDWPLRQ
+182 TRINWPLRQ
-191 VFRDLEHA
+191 VFSDLERT
-199 KARSAFVGSIG
+199 KARTAFAGSIG
-210 QQLLAKGTLDGE
+210 QQLLAKGALDGE

-228 TKEDERP
+228 TREDGRP
-235 LKPSPERKPLDE
+235 LKPSPERKPVDE
-247 DGLAAMLEEGGLF
+247 DGLAAMLEEGGAF
-260 AQDFPAYEYRPQQVE
+260 AQDFPGYEFRPQQVE
-275 MLQVV
+275 MLRLV
-280 ARAFNESQ
+280 AQAFNESQ

-298 GKSLAY
+298 GKSVAY
-304 LLPAIHFAAQ
+304 LLPAACFAAQ

-342 LLPFEFKAALLKG
+342 ILPFEFKATLLKG

-362 RRLAALRHSG
+362 RRLAAFRRSG
-372 PSSLEEMRLLAKIL
+372 PSSTEEMRLLAKIL
-386 VWLPSTVTGDQAEL
+386 VWLPSTVTGDRAEL
-400 FLPDYK
+400 FMPNYK
-406 EQALW
+406 EQAIW
-411 SRVCADADTCLT
+411 SRVCADAETCLS
-423 DRCRYREKGRC
+423 DQCSYRKKDRC
-434 FFYRA
+434 FFYGA
-439 RRDAERA
+439 RREAERA

-465 VLPDYRY
+465 VLPKYRY

-482 ESTTRQLSFTVD
+482 ASTTRQLSFAV
-494 RGRMERLLNGLSQN
+494 RRKQMERLLNGLSQN
-508 PSGRASEPALNR
+508 
-520 VKGRSLGKGQP
+520 LGKKRP
-531 FGFLAELL
+531 VGFLADLL
-539 ACYRGKVPKNIEGEV
+539 ARCRGEVPKAIEEKM
-554 EHHVNGLHEEVEAAR
+554 ERHINSLHGEVEAAR

-574 FFNRLESFLEEH
+574 FFNRLDSFLEEH
-586 GQDGGP
+586 GQDRGQ
-592 YNQAIRLTGGIR
+592 YNQRIRLTGGIR
-604 AQPAWANLEI
+604 VQPAWSNVEI
-614 AWDNLSRHLRRIG
+614 AWDNVSRHLFRIG

-635 GLLGL
+635 GLG
-640 DDYDIP
+640 DYNIP

-654 LLSCTSRTR
+654 LLSYTSRIR

-672 IAQPSPAG
+672 IVQPSSGG

-688 QDGEISLHAAP
+688 KDGEISLHAAP

-729 FDFIRER
+729 FDYIRER
-736 LSAWEAKEAAAGSPF
+736 LNAWEAEEAAVGSPF
-751 DYARSTLLYLPTDI
+751 DYASSTLLYLPTDI

-770 PYYQKMVEEALVD
+770 PYYQRTVEQALID

-808 IARPLAEEE
+808 IARPLAGDE
-817 IVVYTQGE
+817 IVVYTQG
-825 GASRSQLLE
+825 GGSSRKQLLE
-834 NFRTTHRAVLLGT
+834 NFRTTPRAVLLGT

-855 VVGEALSCLVIARL
+855 VVGEALSCLVIARM
-869 PFSVPSDPIFAS
+869 PFSVPSDPVFAT
-881 RSETFDEPFGQ
+881 RSETFDEPFSQ

-921 LDKRILTKSY
+921 LDKRIQTKSY

-940 ACTVRRGPLAA
+940 ACTVQRGPLAG
-951 LPRMAAQWIDGEAAY
+951 LPSAAARWIDEGGVH
-966 QQSLF
+966 QQSLL

>member
-1 LRNMSRIYV
+1 MSRIYV

-15 TTGLNPEH
+15 TTGLNPER
-23 DAITEIGVVKFR
+23 DAITEIGVVRFR

-52 IPYRVQQLTG
+52 IPYRIQQLTG

-67 VDTAPSLPSVIGT
+67 VDTAPSLPSVTGT
-80 LLSFVKDYPIVGHSV
+80 LLRFIKDSPIVGHSV

-108 LSNQTIDTFELASI
+108 LGNPAIDTFELASI
-122 LLPHAARYSLEKLAE
+122 LLPHVARYSLGKLAE

-146 HRALEDAM
+146 HRALEDAL
-154 ATRDL
+154 ATKDL

-182 TQIDWPLRQ
+182 TRIDWPLRQ
-191 VFRDLEHA
+191 VFRDLERT

-210 QQLLAKGTLDGE
+210 QQLLAKGALDGE

-228 TKEDERP
+228 TREDGRP
-235 LKPSPERKPLDE
+235 LKPSLERKPLDV
-247 DGLAAMLEEGGLF
+247 DGLAAMLEEGGAF
-260 AQDFPAYEYRPQQVE
+260 AQDFPGYEYRPQQVE
-275 MLQVV
+275 MLRLVTK
-280 ARAFNESQ
+280 AFNESQ

-298 GKSLAY
+298 GKSIAY
-304 LLPAIHFAAQ
+304 LLPAACFAAQ

-342 LLPFEFKAALLKG
+342 ILPLEFRAALLKG

-362 RRLAALRHSG
+362 RRLAAFRHSS
-372 PSSLEEMRLLAKIL
+372 PSSTEEMRLLAKIL
-386 VWLPSTVTGDQAEL
+386 VWLPSTVTGDRAEL
-400 FLPDYK
+400 FMPNYK

-411 SRVCADADTCLT
+411 SRVCADAETCLS
-423 DRCRYREKGRC
+423 DQCSYRKKDRC
-434 FFYRA
+434 FFYGA
-439 RRDAERA
+439 RREAERA

-465 VLPDYRY
+465 VLPEYRY

-482 ESTTRQLSFTVD
+482 ASTTRQLSFVVH
-494 RGRMERLLNGLSQN
+494 RRQMERLLNGLSQN
-508 PSGRASEPALNR
+508 
-520 VKGRSLGKGQP
+520 LGKGQP
-531 FGFLAELL
+531 VGFLAELL
-539 ACYRGKVPKNIEGEV
+539 TRCRGKVPKDIEEKV
-554 EHHVNGLHEEVEAAR
+554 ERHINSLQGEVEAAR

-574 FFNRLESFLEEH
+574 FFNRLDSFLEEH
-586 GQDGGP
+586 SQSKGP
-592 YNQAIRLTGGIR
+592 YNQTIRLTGGIR
-604 AQPAWANLEI
+604 VQPAWANVEI
-614 AWDNLSRHLRRIG
+614 SWDNLARHLLSIG

-640 DDYDIP
+640 DNYNIP

-654 LLSCTSRTR
+654 LLSYTSHTR

-672 IAQPSPAG
+672 IVQPSSAG

-708 HLFMPKECVI
+708 HLFTPKECVI

-736 LSAWEAKEAAAGSPF
+736 LSAWEAEEAAVGSPF
-751 DYARSTLLYLPTDI
+751 DYASSTLLYLPTDI

-770 PYYQKMVEEALVD
+770 SYYQRTVEQALID
-783 LCRATRGRTLVL
+783 LCRATRGRTLAL
-795 FTSYSQLRNTSKA
+795 FTSYSQLRNTSQA
-808 IARPLAEEE
+808 ISRPLAEDE
-817 IVVYTQGE
+817 IVVYTQGD
-825 GASRSQLLE
+825 GSSRVQLLE
-834 NFRTTHRAVLLGT
+834 NFRTTPRAVLLGT

-855 VVGEALSCLVIARL
+855 VVGEALSCLVVARL
-869 PFSVPSDPIFAS
+869 PFSVPSDPVFAS
-881 RSETFDEPFGQ
+881 RSETFDEPFSQ

-921 LDKRILTKSY
+921 LDKRVQTKSY

-940 ACTVRRGPLAA
+940 ACTVQRGPLTGLPTAA
-951 LPRMAAQWIDGEAAY
+951 ARWIDEKGA
-966 QQSLF
+966 QG